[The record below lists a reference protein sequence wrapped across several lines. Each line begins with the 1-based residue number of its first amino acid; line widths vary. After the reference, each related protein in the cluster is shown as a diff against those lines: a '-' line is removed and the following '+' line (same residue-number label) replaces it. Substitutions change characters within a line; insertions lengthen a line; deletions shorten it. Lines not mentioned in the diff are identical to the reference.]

1 MLLVFFIAL
10 SVDKV
15 IIFLGGITVY
25 NTDTGSMRL
34 SPFVSFLCDGNLFLK
49 EKCDTL
55 VMKILKPYVGGRLH
69 PSQTGSCYS
78 HNYTLYSPV

>member
-25 NTDTGSMRL
+25 NIDSSMRL

-55 VMKILKPYVGGRLH
+55 VMKIL
-69 PSQTGSCYS
+69 
-78 HNYTLYSPV
+78 

>member
-34 SPFVSFLCDGNLFLK
+34 SPFVSFY
-49 EKCDTL
+49 
-55 VMKILKPYVGGRLH
+55 VMGI
-69 PSQTGSCYS
+69 YS
-78 HNYTLYSPV
+78 

>member
-55 VMKILKPYVGGRLH
+55 MMKIL
-69 PSQTGSCYS
+69 
-78 HNYTLYSPV
+78 

>member
-15 IIFLGGITVY
+15 IIFLGGIPVTVY

-55 VMKILKPYVGGRLH
+55 VMKIL
-69 PSQTGSCYS
+69 
-78 HNYTLYSPV
+78 

>member
-49 EKCDTL
+49 EKCNTL
-55 VMKILKPYVGGRLH
+55 VMKILLTLCRGSP
-69 PSQTGSCYS
+69 PSLT
-78 HNYTLYSPV
+78 NRKLL